1 MTTPS
6 RTGDRR
12 RIESYP
18 AVGDAGDAD
27 RGVRATDGASLD
39 WADRLAVLLA
49 EERPDGVL
57 RYRRAAGG
65 RFLYGGRTTG
75 LQDQIT
81 LLHWVREN
89 AAAFGGDPGNITVCG
104 TSAGGASAL
113 LPELWGAIRR
123 IMRSARAM

>member
-1 MTTPS
+1 MTGAVSS
-6 RTGDRR
+6 RTRPSATLGTRTAGSARPTVRR
-12 RIESYP
+12 STGPTGSPCCSPRNGRTGCC
-18 AVGDAGDAD
+18 V
-27 RGVRATDGASLD
+27 T
-39 WADRLAVLLA
+39 A
-49 EERPDGVL
+49 E
-57 RYRRAAGG
+57 RRADGSCTAAEQPAAVQEH
-65 RFLYGGRTTG
+65 

-113 LPELWGAIRR
+113 LPELRGAIRR